1 VKRRSRQLDYPARER
16 LTRVVASRRFEHRP
30 DRSVRIT
37 RGPRMSPA
45 GENLER
51 WLPILLDNAI
61 LRRLRL
67 LNSRWNPP
75 VTLLS
80 TAETNWTLMTSDSI
94 RR

>member
-1 VKRRSRQLDYPARER
+1 MRQSVIGEPPNLIQDVTAKSAEIGRS
-16 LTRVVASRRFEHRP
+16 
-30 DRSVRIT
+30 
-37 RGPRMSPA
+37 M
-45 GENLER
+45 
-51 WLPILLDNAI
+51 LDNAI

-67 LNSRWNPP
+67 LNSLWNPP